1 MKKLILSS
9 LIGLMMLIGLV
20 GCSQEPPEQFRKT
33 SGEVVDKDSSG
44 GRSTSYY
51 VEVSYP
57 VSNGKFAIDQCY
69 VDKELYNDIQLKDKV
84 TVYVN
89 KKGIGEVT
97 K

>member
-1 MKKLILSS
+1 MKKLILS
-9 LIGLMMLIGLV
+9 IFVGLMMLVSLV
-20 GCSQEPPEQFRKT
+20 GCSEEPPEQFKKT
-33 SGEVVDKDSSG
+33 SGEVVDKDTSG
-44 GRSTSYY
+44 GRSTSYF

-57 VSNGKFAIDQCY
+57 VSNGKFAIDSCY
-69 VDKELYNDIQLKDKV
+69 VDKELYNNIQIKDKV